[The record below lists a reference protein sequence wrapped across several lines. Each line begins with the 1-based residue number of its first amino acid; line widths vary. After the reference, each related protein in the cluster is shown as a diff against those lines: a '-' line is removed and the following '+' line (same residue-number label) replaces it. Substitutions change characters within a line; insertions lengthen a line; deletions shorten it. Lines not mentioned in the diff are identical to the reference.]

1 LRIIV
6 FLVSDWILGGLE
18 LPRSVNHRIHIFV
31 VYVNNFPCKSTGRVK
46 TGQFVPNWV
55 QFLSGKLATQLEA
68 GCKGTPKTS
77 ETVSQNSGV
86 RMTEA
91 GALEVI
97 VNQQVIVA
105 MKAHDGERTT
115 TLRLIKNALKNK
127 AIEKRELLTPA
138 EEQAALATM
147 IKQRRDS
154 IEQFTKGNRPELAAK
169 EAGEIAVIEEFLPK
183 AMDEAGLNTL
193 VAEVLAELAAAAGKP
208 LTPKEMGQGIKAVQ
222 ARLQASG
229 VRAEGRLVSE
239 AVKKALAS

>member
-1 LRIIV
+1 
-6 FLVSDWILGGLE
+6 
-18 LPRSVNHRIHIFV
+18 
-31 VYVNNFPCKSTGRVK
+31 
-46 TGQFVPNWV
+46 
-55 QFLSGKLATQLEA
+55 
-68 GCKGTPKTS
+68 
-77 ETVSQNSGV
+77 
-86 RMTEA
+86 MTEA
-91 GALEVI
+91 GALEAI

-169 EAGEIAVIEEFLPK
+169 EATEIAVIEEFLPK
-183 AMDEAGLNTL
+183 ALDEAGLSAL
-193 VAEVLAELAAAAGKP
+193 VTEVLAELAAAAGKS

-222 ARLQASG
+222 ARLQAAG

-239 AVKKALAS
+239 AVKKALGS